1 MTDNKIIGAFKR
13 LLTMTLA
20 LVMVLGSAMP
30 LVTQEVSAFNGKVG
44 SKYTVHWYKELHY
57 GPGEGGY
64 SNAAKCD
71 LGDDLGSRFSICVQP
86 NKNSPVWSGDQTRTV
101 QVDKVVTDATDT
113 GKWNTLRNI
122 VYYSPSYPGFKKNI
136 EGIKQFYYGD
146 EAKDYGVAIWL
157 LHMYMPEDL
166 TIWRPGA
173 ALTLQ
178 HAEMCGQERRLSRMH
193 STIQTQTSM
202 KQFLKASRF
211 LSAIW
216 TECRTW

>member
-101 QVDKVVTDATDT
+101 QVDKVVTDANDT
-113 GKWNTLRNI
+113 GK
-122 VYYSPSYPGFKKNI
+122 
-136 EGIKQFYYGD
+136 
-146 EAKDYGVAIWL
+146 
-157 LHMYMPEDL
+157 
-166 TIWRPGA
+166 
-173 ALTLQ
+173 
-178 HAEMCGQERRLSRMH
+178 
-193 STIQTQTSM
+193 
-202 KQFLKASRF
+202 
-211 LSAIW
+211 
-216 TECRTW
+216 